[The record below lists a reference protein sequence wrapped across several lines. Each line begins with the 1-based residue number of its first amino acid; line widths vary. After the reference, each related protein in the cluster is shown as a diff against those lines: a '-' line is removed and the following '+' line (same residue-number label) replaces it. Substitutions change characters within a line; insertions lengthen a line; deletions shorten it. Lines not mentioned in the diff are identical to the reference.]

1 MINGDVKMTKEQ
13 LFSYVDHT
21 QLKAFATW
29 ADIQKLCDEAVEYKT
44 ASVCVPPCYIKRIAE
59 KIW

>member
-1 MINGDVKMTKEQ
+1 MTKEQ

-29 ADIQKLCDEAVEYKT
+29 EDI
-44 ASVCVPPCYIKRIAE
+44 
-59 KIW
+59 KIEQEWATWARDVFLKEGWKI